1 MNLRTIRNENKGNI
15 CNWILG
21 KLGRYKK
28 KWLSGYISW
37 GKIGPA
43 ERLENKR
50 NENV

>member
-1 MNLRTIRNENKGNI
+1 MKTREIFAIGYQVNQAGI
-15 CNWILG
+15 
-21 KLGRYKK
+21 KK